1 MHRIFVNGLRLTS
14 RFMTILSSCIDWFDL
29 HHEFILRFSNRR
41 AIMERLI
48 NCQGIRMR

>member
-29 HHEFILRFSNRR
+29 HPAVLEPPRNHG
-41 AIMERLI
+41 AI
-48 NCQGIRMR
+48 G